1 MTCGYRTRVLV
12 RAIIPKTRG
21 KKNKKK
27 KNINIYTQQNA
38 MHLVMCGLKHK
49 NIPEPTAP
57 SAPSSVTSR

>member
-21 KKNKKK
+21 KKTKK

>member
-21 KKNKKK
+21 NKNKK

>member
-12 RAIIPKTRG
+12 RAIIPKRRG
-21 KKNKKK
+21 NKKK
-27 KNINIYTQQNA
+27 KIINIYTQQNA
-38 MHLVMCGLKHK
+38 MYLVMCGLKHT